1 MGAQCRSAAHVRARR
16 FRARRDATTIA
27 HRMGVQIKGSA
38 VTARLRFVRELYG
51 EPGVRRVKEALSP
64 EHRAIIEKRVMP
76 HEWAPFELF
85 VELSVEIDRL
95 YGKGDLA
102 LCREMGRFAAKVNLP
117 TLYRI
122 FYALGSPAFIITR
135 AVRVWD
141 VHYDS
146 GRISAD
152 IERSAKTERATL
164 TLRSFGTPHRA
175 HCLSVLGWAERSVEL
190 SGGQIVE
197 ADETTCRTRG
207 DDACRFVIAWTA

>member
-1 MGAQCRSAAHVRARR
+1 
-16 FRARRDATTIA
+16 
-27 HRMGVQIKGSA
+27 MGVNVKGSA

-51 EPGVRRVKEALSP
+51 EPGVRRVKEALRA
-64 EHRAIIEKRVMP
+64 EHRATIDQRVMP
-76 HEWAPFELF
+76 HEWVPFELF
-85 VELSVEIDRL
+85 VDLSVEIDRL

-122 FYALGSPAFIITR
+122 FYALGSPAFIISR

-146 GRISAD
+146 GRISAEV
-152 IERSAKTERATL
+152 ERTGATERATL
-164 TLRSFGTPHRA
+164 TLRALATPHRA

-190 SGGQIVE
+190 SGGRIID

-207 DDACRFVIAWTA
+207 DDACRFVVAWSA